1 MYPVVIKSVSVLLC
15 LACLGPPAV
24 AEPDVTEVALS
35 EAGMHDVLE
44 AHLIG
49 LLQRAGDDD
58 ARGPVM
64 DRLATLYT
72 GLLRELPAGSSER
85 AAVAAR
91 AWELAERAS
100 ESKAVELRLTLLL
113 DRYLPIER
121 AAELHELGLLSAS
134 DQEVHTAEL
143 RVLQSRFRAMA
154 QAAVAGAA
162 LNDRRTRAGGDGV
175 GGGGDAAVSRSLSR
189 ERSLAAYYTAWS
201 GLTLGVL
208 EERAVALDTLRWFG
222 WLLGAEGELPRLDG
236 VHPASLEYE
245 HVARA
250 AIGVGRTHARNQD
263 WLLAEQW
270 LRLVM
275 ESERVTPPIR
285 AQAGGRMLRI
295 KADRGAWIDA
305 QVVAETLRTAVASD
319 KHLPTPEARYLAVR
333 ALTAIRDGAD
343 RGDVRMVAEGALNDL
358 IARGEIGHVLDL
370 RRRFGASGLLGGA
383 FIGLYATGLDRLEEA
398 QNAGTPGLYQEAAHR
413 LLLAAD
419 HAEAARFPVQRED
432 ARLKAAFCEIRSGRL
447 RQAEAIIHAVL
458 NAGPSERAG
467 EEARW
472 LLIVAMDE
480 AKDPRQR
487 SELAEAVRDYLTR
500 YGGTERAGRLLVRHA
515 GTEVLEPGM
524 AADGLRAIDEDD
536 PLVLNARRVLARM
549 VYKVWIDHRRRDAD
563 ARDELIRLIDWIWER
578 EASAHD
584 TGSARERLDIA
595 RIAID
600 AALGAAPVDLD
611 RAERALG
618 IARAIVMADATLA
631 RFNEELTLRSV
642 EIHAARERF
651 EEAARLADEL
661 RQAAA
666 ATSASQADR
675 MLLSALLRRL
685 ETHPGD
691 TAVATLG
698 VRIGTRVA
706 GELIPP
712 APQRLTADA
721 SRVVDRVWR
730 LAASEAGRTSDGA
743 MRALALRLARVVLE
757 RGLPSAQG
765 LREMADLAA
774 LAGDG
779 EAELQAWSV
788 LLGASRDDEEPWWEA
803 RFHTLR
809 LLLASDREAAR
820 RAYDQHKVMHP
831 MPGLLPWTRMI
842 DELFLP
848 DPAARHSEDD
858 AP

>member
-1 MYPVVIKSVSVLLC
+1 MCPVANRCVSLVLC
-15 LACLGPPAV
+15 VAWLGPLA
-24 AEPDVTEVALS
+24 AAQPDVTEIALS
-35 EAGMHDVLE
+35 EAGMDDVLE
-44 AHLIG
+44 AHLLG

-58 ARGPVM
+58 GPIV

-72 GLLRELPAGSSER
+72 RLLRDLPAGSGER

-91 AWELAERAS
+91 AWNLAERAG
-100 ESKAVELRLTLLL
+100 ESRAVELRLTLLL
-113 DRYLPIER
+113 DGYLPIER
-121 AAELHELGLLSAS
+121 AAELHELGLLSVS
-134 DQEVHTAEL
+134 DREANAAEL
-143 RVLQSRFRAMA
+143 RALHTRFRGMA

-162 LNDRRTRAGGDGV
+162 LNDRRTRAGGLEQ
-175 GGGGDAAVSRSLSR
+175 DAVTRALSR
-189 ERSLAAYYTAWS
+189 ERSLAAYYAAWS

-208 EERAVALDTLRWFG
+208 EERAIALDTLRWFG

-250 AIGVGRTHARNQD
+250 AIGVGRSHARNRD

-275 ESERVTPPIR
+275 DSDRVAPAIQ
-285 AQAGGRMLRI
+285 AQAGGRMLRL
-295 KADRGAWIDA
+295 KADRGAWIEA
-305 QVVAETLRTAVASD
+305 QAIAETLRGAMDSD
-319 KHLPTPEARYLAVR
+319 KHLPTPEARYLAIR
-333 ALTAIRDGAD
+333 ALTAMRDDGD
-343 RGDVRMVAEGALNDL
+343 RREVRLVAEAALNDL

-370 RRRFGASGLLGGA
+370 RARFGASDLLGGG

-398 QNAGTPGLYQEAAHR
+398 QNAGTPGLYLDAAHR

-419 HAEAARFPVQRED
+419 HADAARFPVQRED
-432 ARLKAAFCEIRSGRL
+432 ARLKAAFCEIRAGRP
-447 RQAEAIIHAVL
+447 RQAEAIVRAVL
-458 NAGPSERAG
+458 AAGPSERAG

-472 LLIVAMDE
+472 LLIVALDE

-487 SELAEAVRDYLTR
+487 SELIEAVREYLTR

-536 PLVLNARRVLARM
+536 PLVLNARRVLARL
-549 VYKVWIDHRRRDAD
+549 VYKVWIDSRRRDGA
-563 ARDELIRLIDWIWER
+563 ARDELVRLIDWIWER
-578 EASAHD
+578 ETSASD
-584 TGSARERLDIA
+584 PGPPRERLDIA
-595 RIAID
+595 RIALD

-618 IARAIVMADATLA
+618 MARAMVGTDATLA
-631 RFNEELTLRSV
+631 RFGEELTLRSV
-642 EIHAARERF
+642 EIHAARGRF
-651 EEAARLADEL
+651 EEAARLADGL
-661 RQAAA
+661 RQAAGA
-666 ATSASQADR
+666 SAPQADR
-675 MLLSALLRRL
+675 VLFSALLARL
-685 ETHPGD
+685 EAHPEDAAAG
-691 TAVATLG
+691 VLG
-698 VRIGTRVA
+698 VRIGTRVVA
-706 GELIPP
+706 ELIPP

-730 LAASEAGRTSDGA
+730 LAAAEAGRSDDGA

-757 RGLPSAQG
+757 RGMPSGQG
-765 LREMADLAA
+765 VREMADLAA
-774 LAGDG
+774 SAGDA

-809 LLLASDREAAR
+809 LLLASDRDGAR

-842 DELFLP
+842 DELFFP
-848 DPAARHSEDD
+848 DQT
-858 AP
+858 APHGEEGAP